1 MRDFTTDDAR
11 MFRDFV
17 SQFKQETDDVYL
29 EKLNQEFE
37 IGTQATY
44 DETGEIVNV
53 VEVDSKSKTAIIEL
67 PDESR
72 VYNVSFASL
81 NNTL

>member
-1 MRDFTTDDAR
+1 MRDFTTDDTK
-11 MFRDFV
+11 MFHNYV

-53 VEVDSKSKTAIIEL
+53 VEVDSKNKTAIIEL

-72 VYNVSFASL
+72 VYNVSYASL
-81 NNTL
+81 NNIL